1 MRVKGVLESC
11 LYVSDL
17 AAAREFY
24 GQVLRLKVHSHQAG
38 RHLFFRCGDGMFLL
52 FDPQT
57 SSLPSGIVPPHGAF
71 GPGHVAFSVH
81 QADLPAWK
89 EHLQH
94 RGVAIEA
101 EVAWPNGG
109 QSIYFRDPSGNS
121 IELTSPQIWQLTGV
135 D

>member
-17 AAAREFY
+17 AAAQEFY
-24 GQVLRLKVHSHQAG
+24 GRVLGLEVHSRHAG

-52 FDPQT
+52 FDPRT
-57 SSLPSGIVPPHGAF
+57 SSLPSGIVPTHGAF
-71 GPGHVAFSVH
+71 GPGHVAFSID
-81 QADLPAWK
+81 QADLRAWK

-101 EVAWPNGG
+101 EVIRSNGG
-109 QSIYFRDPSGNS
+109 QS
-121 IELTSPQIWQLTGV
+121 L
-135 D
+135 